1 MTDLQP
7 TKGKLY
13 LIPNTLGTEG
23 ASDMLATWV
32 KQQVHHLLH
41 FVAENEKAA
50 RALIKNL
57 QLAAP
62 QSELHFLLLNQHT
75 SLEDKQTLL
84 NDALQGHDM
93 GLISDAGLP
102 CVADPG
108 AEAVAMAHQL
118 GIEVVPLHGPSSL
131 LLALMASGFNGQSF
145 AFVGYLPIEK
155 AERVKRIKELEKEVL
170 TKKQTQLFIETPY
183 RNNSLLE
190 DLLKNLQPDTQLCVA
205 ANLTQSNQFIRSTTI
220 QHWKTNLPDL
230 HKQPAV
236 FVLG

>member
-1 MTDLQP
+1 
-7 TKGKLY
+7 
-13 LIPNTLGTEG
+13 
-23 ASDMLATWV
+23 MLAPWV

-62 QSELHFLLLNQHT
+62 QSELHFVLLNQHT

-84 NDALQGHDM
+84 NDTLQGHDM

-108 AEAVAMAHQL
+108 AEAVALAHQL

-155 AERVKRIKELEKEVL
+155 AERVKRIKELEKEAL

-205 ANLTQSNQFIRSTTI
+205 ANLTQPNQFIRSTTV
-220 QHWKTNLPDL
+220 QNWKTNLPDL

>member
-1 MTDLQP
+1 
-7 TKGKLY
+7 
-13 LIPNTLGTEG
+13 
-23 ASDMLATWV
+23 
-32 KQQVHHLLH
+32 VHHLLH

-62 QSELHFLLLNQHT
+62 QSELHFVMLNQHT

-108 AEAVAMAHQL
+108 AEAVALAHQL

-155 AERVKRIKELEKEVL
+155 AERVKRIKELEKEAL

-205 ANLTQSNQFIRSTTI
+205 ANLTQPNQFIRSTTV
-220 QHWKTNLPDL
+220 QNWKTNLPDL

>member
-1 MTDLQP
+1 M
-7 TKGKLY
+7 GKTAGE
-13 LIPNTLGTEG
+13 PPPSFCGRERK
-23 ASDMLATWV
+23 SR
-32 KQQVHHLLH
+32 
-41 FVAENEKAA
+41 A
-50 RALIKNL
+50 RADKNL

-62 QSELHFLLLNQHT
+62 QSELHFVLLNQHT

-108 AEAVAMAHQL
+108 AEAVALAHQL

-205 ANLTQSNQFIRSTTI
+205 ANLTQPNQFIRSTTV
-220 QHWKTNLPDL
+220 QNWKTNLPDL

>member
-13 LIPNTLGTEG
+13 LIPNTLGAEG
-23 ASDMLATWV
+23 ASDMLAPWV

-62 QSELHFLLLNQHT
+62 QSELHFVLLNQHT
-75 SLEDKQTLL
+75 SLEEKQTLL

-108 AEAVAMAHQL
+108 AEAVALAHQL

-145 AFVGYLPIEK
+145 AFVGYLPIDK
-155 AERVKRIKELEKEVL
+155 AERVRRIKELEKEAL

-205 ANLTQSNQFIRSTTI
+205 ANLTQPNQFIRSTTV
-220 QHWKTNLPDL
+220 QNWKTNLPDL

>member
-1 MTDLQP
+1 
-7 TKGKLY
+7 
-13 LIPNTLGTEG
+13 
-23 ASDMLATWV
+23 MLAPWV
-32 KQQVHHLLH
+32 KQQVNHLLH

-62 QSELHFLLLNQHT
+62 QSELHFVLLNQHT

-108 AEAVAMAHQL
+108 AEAVALAHQL

-205 ANLTQSNQFIRSTTI
+205 ANLTQPNQFIRSTTV
-220 QHWKTNLPDL
+220 QNWKTNLPDL